1 MTTTGCLLRVARL
14 VRHLLF
20 GLAVAMVS
28 AAMQASTPAQAL
40 PVAVYAESFVPLQHL
55 NEQNEPT
62 GYVYLFVQELLA
74 QVHRSLPLQVAR
86 PIEFVP
92 LKRALVVGEREAN
105 VLLLSVAR
113 TPEREDKFLWLT
125 EVSPYQLWLYHAKG
139 SALPALKTW
148 ADLKG
153 RGLRFGVQNGSNFHE
168 WLRAQGI
175 GQSPDNSV
183 IDPAPQNNLNFRKAL
198 AGRIDVFAHPE
209 VSFAYR
215 VQQAGL
221 NLADFEAVLPIQ
233 PLSVPLWLVLSK
245 DSDPRLVTALRAS
258 VKTLRTSGRFPL
270 LGSQVTPR

>member
-1 MTTTGCLLRVARL
+1 MHRTPHLLRAVRRRL
-14 VRHLLF
+14 L
-20 GLAVAMVS
+20 GLAVAIAS
-28 AAMQASTPAQAL
+28 TPMQASAQAQAL

-62 GYVYLFVQELLA
+62 GYVFLFVQELLA
-74 QVHRSLPLQVAR
+74 HVHRSVPLQMEK

-92 LKRALVVGEREAN
+92 LKRALVVGEREPN

-113 TPEREDKFLWLT
+113 TPEREEKFLWLT
-125 EVSPYQLWLYHAKG
+125 EVSPYQLWLYQAKG
-139 SALPALKTW
+139 NALPAMKTL

-153 RGLRFGVQNGSNFHE
+153 KGLRFGVQNGSNFHE

-209 VSFAYR
+209 VSFTYR
-215 VQQAGL
+215 VQQAGMRV
-221 NLADFEAVLPIQ
+221 ADFEAVLPIL
-233 PLSVPLWLVLSK
+233 PLSVPLWLLVSK

-258 VKTLRTSGRFPL
+258 VKTLKASGRFPFL
-270 LGSQVTPR
+270 SSPATK

>member
-1 MTTTGCLLRVARL
+1 MTKLRHCLLCL
-14 VRHLLF
+14 VMAWINL
-20 GLAVAMVS
+20 
-28 AAMQASTPAQAL
+28 PAQASSAAQPL
-40 PVAVYAESFVPLQHL
+40 PVAVYAEAFVPLQHP

-74 QVHRSLPLQVAR
+74 QVQRSLPLQIAK

-105 VLLLSVAR
+105 VPILSVAR

-125 EVSPYQLWLYHAKG
+125 EVSPYQLWLYQAKG

-153 RGLRFGVQNGSNFHE
+153 KGLRFGVQNGSNFHE

-175 GQSPDNSV
+175 GQAPDNST

-215 VQQAGL
+215 VQQAGMQTT
-221 NLADFEAVLPIQ
+221 DFEAVLPIQ

-245 DSDPRLVTALRAS
+245 DSDPRLVAALRAS
-258 VKTLRTSGRFPL
+258 VKALKASGP
-270 LGSQVTPR
+270 GNPR

>member
-1 MTTTGCLLRVARL
+1 MHTAPHLLRIFCSGLFCLMVA
-14 VRHLLF
+14 LL
-20 GLAVAMVS
+20 AMPLR
-28 AAMQASTPAQAL
+28 AGPLEPPL
-40 PVAVYAESFVPLQHL
+40 PVAVYAEAFVPLQHL

-62 GYVYLFVQELLA
+62 GYVFQFVQELL
-74 QVHRSLPLQVAR
+74 VHVQRSLPLQITR

-125 EVSPYQLWLYHAKG
+125 EVSPYQLWLYQAKG
-139 SALPALKTW
+139 NALPPLKTL

-153 RGLRFGVQNGSNFHE
+153 KGLRFGVQNGSNFHE
-168 WLRAQGI
+168 WLRAQGV
-175 GQSPDNSV
+175 GQAPDNSF

-198 AGRIDVFAHPE
+198 AGRIDVFAHPD

-215 VQQAGL
+215 VQLAGL
-221 NLADFEAVLPIQ
+221 NLADFEAVMPIQ

-245 DSDPRLVTALRAS
+245 DSDPRLVAALRAS
-258 VKTLRTSGRFPL
+258 IKALRASGRFPQP
-270 LGSQVTPR
+270 GSSAPK